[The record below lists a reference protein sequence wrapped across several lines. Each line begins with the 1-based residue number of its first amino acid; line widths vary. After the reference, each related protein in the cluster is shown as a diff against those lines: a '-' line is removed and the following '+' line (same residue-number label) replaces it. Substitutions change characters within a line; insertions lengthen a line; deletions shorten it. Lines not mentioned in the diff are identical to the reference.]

1 VARKLGILAG
11 GGVLP
16 QRLVEA
22 CRSDGRDVFVLAFE
36 GQTAVETTREVD
48 HAWVRLGAFGAAL
61 EILRGAAV
69 DDLVM
74 AGPMRRPSIAEL
86 RPDKQA
92 IKMLARAGTRAFG
105 DDGLLR
111 VIIGALEAEGFHIV
125 GVDDVID
132 DITAKPGPLG
142 QVSPDDSARLDI
154 ARGVDVLRALGAVD
168 VGQAVVV
175 QEGIVLGIEAAE
187 GTDGLL
193 ARCAALRREG
203 LGGVLV
209 KLRKAGQDNRADLP
223 TIGPE
228 TILGARDAGLRG
240 VAVEAGATLVLSR
253 VAAIQAA
260 DRSGLFLVAISV
272 PE

>member
-1 VARKLGILAG
+1 MARKLGILAG
-11 GGVLP
+11 GGILP

-22 CRSDGRDVFVLAFE
+22 YRSAGRAVFVLAFE
-36 GQTAVETTREVD
+36 GQTAPATTRGVD
-48 HAWVRLGAFGAAL
+48 HAWVRLGAVGAAL
-61 EILRGAAV
+61 DILRGAAV

-86 RPDKQA
+86 RPDKTA
-92 IKMLARAGTRAFG
+92 VKILARAGARGFG

-111 VIIGALEAEGFHIV
+111 AVMDWLEAEGFHMV

-132 DITAKPGPLG
+132 GITATSGPLG
-142 QVSPDDSARLDI
+142 KVSPDETARLDI
-154 ARGVDVLRALGAVD
+154 ARGIAVLQALGAVD

-193 ARCAALRREG
+193 TRCATLARAG
-203 LGGVLV
+203 PGGVLV
-209 KLRKAGQDNRADLP
+209 KLRKPGQDNRADLP

-228 TILGARDAGLRG
+228 TIIGARDAGLRG

-253 VAAIQAA
+253 EAAILEA
-260 DRSGLFLVAISV
+260 DRSGLFLIGISV
-272 PE
+272 GQ